1 MKYERRGARSL
12 IVNIFRITQRI
23 RNLNIWVESE

>member
-1 MKYERRGARSL
+1 MKYERRGARFV
-12 IVNIFRITQRI
+12 IVDIFRHTQRI